1 MDLSQFA
8 QIFPQKMEEI
18 TKYVEGDDIKDMFG
32 IEAVNH
38 FKQSFLDEGF
48 TGILDPHIFKRLVQ
62 IPYRLKMWQ
71 IAIRVSIKQLNNPD
85 DQIIAWLSKQDVL

>member
-1 MDLSQFA
+1 MDLSEFA
-8 QIFPQKMEEI
+8 RIFHQKIDEI
-18 TKYVEGDDIKDMFG
+18 THYVEGDEIRDMFG

-62 IPYRLKMWQ
+62 IPYRLKM
-71 IAIRVSIKQLNNPD
+71 
-85 DQIIAWLSKQDVL
+85 

>member
-8 QIFPQKMEEI
+8 KQFPQKIEELNN
-18 TKYVEGDDIKDMFG
+18 YVTGEDIKDMLG

-48 TGILDPHIFKRLVQ
+48 TGILDPHIF
-62 IPYRLKMWQ
+62 
-71 IAIRVSIKQLNNPD
+71 
-85 DQIIAWLSKQDVL
+85 